1 MSGIPI
7 KSVLFTFLLIASSSA
22 TAEASRSDSPLVL
35 VKGGEFQR
43 GGPVPCTESKGAESC
58 EPLII
63 LDEQPRHRVEIDDFY
78 LCKTEVTRAQWA
90 QVMAESLPPI
100 AEHQLPK
107 TGVSWLEA
115 QAFLEALSVRD
126 GHVYRLPTEAEW
138 EYASQS
144 VKRSHLDKEAWF
156 RENSKGA
163 IREVAG
169 LKPNSLGL
177 FDMLGNVWEWT
188 SDWYGEDYYKESPTQ
203 NPQGPARG
211 ERRVVRGGAY
221 NSVASYVR
229 VGARMGF
236 APNTRSQFTGFRCAR
251 SIKK

>member
-1 MSGIPI
+1 M
-7 KSVLFTFLLIASSSA
+7 ASSSA
-22 TAEASRSDSPLVL
+22 TAKASSSGIPLVL

-43 GGPVPCTESKGAESC
+43 GGPVPCTESTGAESC

-63 LDEQPRHRVEIDDFY
+63 SDEQPRHRVEIDDFY
-78 LCKTEVTRAQWA
+78 LCKTEVTRVQWA
-90 QVMAESLPPI
+90 QVRGNLATRRGTEVTKDRDLL
-100 AEHQLPK
+100 ARCA
-107 TGVSWLEA
+107 V
-115 QAFLEALSVRD
+115 FLEALSRLD
-126 GHVYRLPTEAEW
+126 GHFYRLPTEAEW

-144 VKRSHLDKEAWF
+144 VKRSQLDQEAWY
-156 RENSKGA
+156 RENSKGT
-163 IREVAG
+163 IQQVAA

-188 SDWYGEDYYKESPTQ
+188 SDWYGEDYYKESPTR
-203 NPQGPARG
+203 NPQGPALG

-229 VGARMGF
+229 VGTRMGF
-236 APNTRSQFTGFRCAR
+236 RASTLCPAFTGFRCAR

>member
-7 KSVLFTFLLIASSSA
+7 KSSLLTLLFVASLSGVA
-22 TAEASRSDSPLVL
+22 QASRSGIPLVL

-43 GGPVPCTESKGAESC
+43 GGPVPCAVSTGGEPC
-58 EPLII
+58 EALII
-63 LDEQPRHRVEIDDFY
+63 SDEQPQHSVEVDDFY

-90 QVMAESLPPI
+90 QVMGESLPP
-100 AEHQLPK
+100 EEEEKLPK
-107 TGVSWLEA
+107 TGVSWLDV
-115 QAFLEALSVRD
+115 QSFLTTLSRLD
-126 GHVYRLPTEAEW
+126 GIAYRLPTEAEW
-138 EYASQS
+138 EYASRS
-144 VKRSHLDKEAWF
+144 VKRSQLDQEAWY
-156 RENSKGA
+156 RENSNGT
-163 IREVAG
+163 IQQVAA

-188 SDWYGEDYYKESPTQ
+188 SDWYGEDYYKESPTR
-203 NPQGPARG
+203 NPQGPALG

-229 VGARMGF
+229 VGTRMGF
-236 APNTRSQFTGFRCAR
+236 GPHTMSRFTGFRCAR